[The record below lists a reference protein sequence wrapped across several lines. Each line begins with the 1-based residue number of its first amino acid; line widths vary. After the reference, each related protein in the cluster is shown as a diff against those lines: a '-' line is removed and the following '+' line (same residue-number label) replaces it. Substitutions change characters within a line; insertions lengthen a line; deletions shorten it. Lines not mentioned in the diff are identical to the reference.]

1 MLNLWQRIQ
10 ERIRDASIRMQQ
22 ISRHKL
28 ADLHPGKHWGA
39 PTHPHTHRRK
49 QEEGVAAEPGLWQH
63 PACCCPWWTEKVAPI
78 RLLSPS

>member
-39 PTHPHTHRRK
+39 PTLTHTQKEARGGCGSKARS
-49 QEEGVAAEPGLWQH
+49 VAAPS
-63 PACCCPWWTEKVAPI
+63 
-78 RLLSPS
+78 LLLPLVDGEGRAN